1 MSREEV
7 VGGLTR
13 AGAMFEVGEADVR
26 GASMRVWVNAPAT
39 LRDVLEGTRS
49 HGSRDFLVYGDE
61 RITFSE
67 HLGLVAGLARWLA
80 EARGV
85 GKGDRVAI
93 GMRNYPEWIV
103 TFWATQAL
111 GAVAVPLNA
120 WWTAA
125 ELRYALDDS
134 GATLAVVDGERHARM
149 RDDLVAL
156 GIPALVVR
164 HDGDLGGHDAHWADV
179 TSGLDLTAPM
189 PDVGVDPEDDAT
201 IVYTSGT
208 TGEPKGAVGS
218 HRNHASTFF
227 NTAFAGAVGIAMAK
241 AAGGSASS
249 GTTPSY
255 APCSLMTYPFFH
267 LGGLNTIYISTG
279 FGVKTVLQ
287 YKWDIE
293 DALALIERERVTSL
307 AAVPKLLRELLG
319 SPLLDEHDVSSLGTL
334 GSGGAPVPPDLV
346 DRIDR
351 TFDKGVS
358 PSNGYGLTE
367 TTGAVTITSGHEYV
381 ARATSVGEPFPVTE
395 VRVVDPATGDDQA
408 PGAVGELWFR
418 GPTVSRGYW
427 NKPGATADAF
437 TDGWFH
443 TGDLGRL
450 DDDGNVYVVDRL
462 KDVIIRGG
470 ENVYCAEVEAAL
482 FEHPAVADV
491 AVVGVPH
498 PELGEEVAAVVVP
511 AEGAAPSVD
520 DLRDHVASRLA
531 YFKVPA
537 HVIVRTEP
545 LPRNATGKVLKRDL
559 RHELADEGRDTL
571 AP

>member
-7 VGGLTR
+7 VAGLTR

-26 GASMRVWVNAPAT
+26 GAPTRVWVNAPAT

-49 HGSRDFLVYGDE
+49 HGARDFLVYGDE
-61 RITFSE
+61 RITFAE
-67 HLGLVAGLARWLA
+67 HLALVAGLARWLA

-120 WWTAA
+120 WWTAP

-164 HDGDLGGHDAHWADV
+164 HDGDVGRHGARWAEV
-179 TSGLDLTAPM
+179 AAGLDPTAPM
-189 PDVGVDPEDDAT
+189 PDVHIDPDDDAT

-227 NTAFAGAVGIAMAK
+227 NTAFAGAVGIALAK
-241 AAGGSASS
+241 AADGSASA
-249 GTTPSY
+249 GTKASY
-255 APCSLMTYPFFH
+255 PPCSLLTYPFFH
-267 LGGLNTIYISTG
+267 IGGLNTIYISTG

-319 SPLLDEHDVSSLGTL
+319 SPLLADHDVSSLGTL

-367 TTGAVTITSGHEYV
+367 TTGAVTITSGREYV

-395 VRVVDPATGDDQA
+395 VRVVDPATGDAQA

-427 NKPGATADAF
+427 NKPGATAHAF

-443 TGDLGRL
+443 TGDLGHL

-498 PELGEEVAAVVVP
+498 AELGEEVAAVVVLS
-511 AEGAAPSVD
+511 EGAALSVD
-520 DLRDHVASRLA
+520 DLRDHVAARLA

-537 HVIVRTEP
+537 HVIFRTEP

-559 RHELADEGRDTL
+559 RHELAGS
-571 AP
+571 P